1 MLASSTSLPS
11 SSLLRRARDEDLG
24 KPSTCHVAPGQRNVR
39 GKEELSRRRRRRRNA
54 GGYTAVKAVLKCP
67 RASKLRALRS
77 EDNTGGRKITRGF
90 VSLSSA
96 RGGGVRGIGAN
107 ASKNESPSSDKEE
120 EEEGDRASKENDT
133 NKIPSDVLNSFSEET
148 EEEKFETNRRRN
160 FSLVEFTKRRVA
172 LFLVV
177 MKTVF
182 TDVFKAVGAV
192 LKTRLAKFVLSAA
205 FFVGSGLGIRSEHA
219 KRHPPAPAVKSVP
232 YSTFLKSVQKGEV
245 TKVRFEEGTTRLL
258 FDVKETSSLVVSC
271 PAKATMEAASKRQQ
285 PPAQKYMKRRYQTRR
300 LPNDLQLIPKLE
312 KANVEFSAVSPA
324 ISTFASKGALAT
336 AFFVASDY
344 PAAVLVARHRPETKR
359 ITRR

>member
-54 GGYTAVKAVLKCP
+54 GGYSAVKAVLKCP

-120 EEEGDRASKENDT
+120 EEEEDRAREENDT

-148 EEEKFETNRRRN
+148 GRR
-160 FSLVEFTKRRVA
+160 SLRPIA
-172 LFLVV
+172 
-177 MKTVF
+177 
-182 TDVFKAVGAV
+182 
-192 LKTRLAKFVLSAA
+192 
-205 FFVGSGLGIRSEHA
+205 
-219 KRHPPAPAVKSVP
+219 
-232 YSTFLKSVQKGEV
+232 
-245 TKVRFEEGTTRLL
+245 EGTFRS
-258 FDVKETSSLVVSC
+258 SSL
-271 PAKATMEAASKRQQ
+271 
-285 PPAQKYMKRRYQTRR
+285 
-300 LPNDLQLIPKLE
+300 PKDE
-312 KANVEFSAVSPA
+312 WRCF
-324 ISTFASKGALAT
+324 
-336 AFFVASDY
+336 
-344 PAAVLVARHRPETKR
+344 
-359 ITRR
+359 